1 MNKIGRMLMVI
12 LGIVLQLAVSVL
24 YGFSKVPVSEM
35 GCFAIW
41 CGCAF
46 VVYHFAGKCET
57 I

>member
-1 MNKIGRMLMVI
+1 MSKMGRMMMVMIGII
-12 LGIVLQLAVSVL
+12 LQVVLSVL
-24 YGFSKVPVSEM
+24 YGFSKVPVSDL

-46 VVYHFAGKCET
+46 VVYHFARKFEA